1 MPLHDGV
8 VVVMEIR
15 FVCNNYGTHDNETTL
30 QHALQQYQHNCTIEL
45 APRQPQNAQ
54 KQPISNIG
62 HCRHRHGRCCCVSF
76 FEFLGAALHMRAKWS
91 VLRRVFSVTT
101 TTTTAPKHD
110 HSFHTH
116 KHKHKH
122 KHKHQHNDDHQTSH
136 HLNDDK
142 TRNDNNKRC
151 SCHSGN
157 DNDNNP
163 PQASI

>member
-30 QHALQQYQHNCTIEL
+30 QHASQQYQHNCTVEL

-91 VLRRVFSVTT
+91 VLCPVFLCNNNNDNSNK
-101 TTTTAPKHD
+101 ARSLRH
-110 HSFHTH
+110 HTQ
-116 KHKHKH
+116 KL
-122 KHKHQHNDDHQTSH
+122 KHQHNDDHHSSH
-136 HLNDDK
+136 PLNDNK
-142 TRNDNNKRC
+142 TRND
-151 SCHSGN
+151 HN
-157 DNDNNP
+157 DRGSRISSNDNNP
-163 PQASI
+163 PQGFI